1 MSEPK
6 GKTDLTSLFDIQQ
19 RYIAGLSQKTDDNE
33 LIHKVNTLETELY
46 KIHDSYK
53 RANTNATDI
62 LAHQKVVSDIVEEER
77 NRLLLKKQDID
88 NNLVGKKRS
97 IALNDSYQLKQSE
110 FNKIKLCF
118 VAGLAISVLLTI
130 IKNNFI
136 IIPSSIINILII
148 LTLFICSMYSIQIY
162 LDILSRD
169 KMNFNKLDLPEPTLR
184 TEKENTNKENE
195 NENDLLSGMN
205 LYGCVGSY
213 CCSEG
218 TKWDSSLTKCVH
230 DNEYVASSNEDKNTE
245 QFSTIFT
252 NHKLNNR
259 RIDINK
265 VANNSASEY
274 DKYARI

>member
-19 RYIAGLSQKTDDNE
+19 RYLAGLSQKADDDE
-33 LIHKVNTLETELY
+33 LINKVNTLETELY
-46 KIHDSYK
+46 KIHNSYK

-62 LAHQKVVSDIVEEER
+62 LAHQKVVSDIVEEEK

-88 NNLVGKKRS
+88 NNLVGKKRA

-110 FNKIKLCF
+110 FNKIKLIF

-148 LTLFICSMYSIQIY
+148 FTLFICSMYSIQIY

-184 TEKENTNKENE
+184 TEKENTNSNK
-195 NENDLLSGMN
+195 ENDLLSGMN

-230 DNEYVASSNEDKNTE
+230 DNEYVASSNEEKNTE

-265 VANNSASEY
+265 VANNSATEY